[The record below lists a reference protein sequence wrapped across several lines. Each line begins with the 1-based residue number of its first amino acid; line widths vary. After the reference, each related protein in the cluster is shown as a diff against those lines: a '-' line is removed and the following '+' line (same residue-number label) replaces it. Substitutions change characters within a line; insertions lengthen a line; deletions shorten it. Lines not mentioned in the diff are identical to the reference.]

1 MNYGVAVSRKAR
13 ISGVPVVKIIVRETS
28 LLFRR
33 LPQWLYILALPTKSG
48 ALMNTVSFVTVDVF
62 TAERFAGNQ
71 LAVVPDARGLT
82 DGEMQAIA
90 AEFGYSE
97 STFVLP
103 PEDPANT
110 ARVRIFTPTA
120 EIPFAGHP
128 NVGTAF
134 VLGRQQEIFGRKPGD
149 KLRFEEK
156 AGLVEVALLRE
167 GDKIT
172 GARIVAPRPLAV
184 GSIVDAATVAAC
196 ASLQPE
202 DVSDRS
208 HPPVRISVGLAF
220 AVAELRDVDA
230 LSNARPNVS
239 AFHEANARYPLADD
253 SFSLFLYAR
262 TPERPWQIRARMFAP
277 LDNVIED
284 PATGSASAALG
295 AYLVSLLPQADAEI
309 EIVIEQGVE
318 MGRRSVITVR
328 VSKKDGT
335 VGEVS
340 VSGSCVAAM
349 RGSIEA

>member
-1 MNYGVAVSRKAR
+1 MK
-13 ISGVPVVKIIVRETS
+13 
-28 LLFRR
+28 
-33 LPQWLYILALPTKSG
+33 
-48 ALMNTVSFVTVDVF
+48 TVSYVTVDVF
-62 TAERFAGNQ
+62 TAERFTGNQ
-71 LAVVPDARGLT
+71 LAVIPDARGLS
-82 DGEMQAIA
+82 GEQMQAIA

-97 STFVLP
+97 VTFVLP
-103 PEDPANT
+103 PDDPANT

-134 VLGRQQEIFGRKPGD
+134 VLGRQGEIFGRRPGD
-149 KLRFEEK
+149 KLRFEER
-156 AGLVEVALLRE
+156 AGLVDVALLRE

-172 GARIVAPRPLAV
+172 AARIVAPRPLSV
-184 GSIVDAATVAAC
+184 GPVIDPATVAAC

-202 DVSDRS
+202 DVSERT
-208 HPPVRISVGLAF
+208 HPPVRVSVGLAF
-220 AVAELRDVDA
+220 AVAELSDIGI

-295 AYLVSLLPQADAEI
+295 AYLVSLLPQTDAEI
-309 EIVIEQGVE
+309 EIAIEQGVE
-318 MGRRSVITVR
+318 MGRRSIITVR
-328 VSKKDGT
+328 VSKKNGT
-335 VGEVS
+335 VCEVS
-340 VSGSCVAAM
+340 VSGNCVAVM
-349 RGSIEA
+349 RGSIEV